1 MKLKKKLK
9 RFTKKNNINMNVLN
23 NLSFE
28 NAKILL
34 SLKQINQTLILFFL
48 MLLAMIFEIAVL
60 QLILLILGYFSG
72 ASSINFENYLNF
84 LKSFLTN
91 YSDETLLITSF
102 ILIFFLKNLIS
113 IFVSKKENKFLT
125 NLRADLSFDF
135 YKNYLD
141 MPLIYKLKKNSSEII
156 RNITNEV
163 DFLVATIFSISI
175 FTMEILIIFGVMFVL
190 LKHNFML
197 SLIAILL
204 FIFFGLFFNYI
215 NKTKIIKLGSRRSQ
229 YLKNRLINILE
240 TFSSFKELE
249 LAGKLDRAKSEFNFN
264 NYQISKINYIANFRN
279 SLSKPVF
286 ELFLVL
292 VLFIMVILL
301 NISKS
306 NIVEFVPTIGI
317 FLVAS
322 YRLIPSLS
330 RIFSALQRIQLNSQ
344 SIPNLINEKLAF
356 KKNKIKKSEKVIDF
370 KNEIKLENIKFSY
383 KQNPSNDKDFI
394 IRDLN
399 LKISKGSSIGIFG
412 ESGEGKSTF
421 LDLLMGFLSV
431 HSGNIFIDQ
440 IKLNECSENW
450 QQKIISVPQ
459 DIFIKNDTIKK
470 NIAFFEENEKIDV
483 DKIYQILK
491 IVNLDQIVNGLKN
504 KIDTVI
510 GDGGLK
516 LSGGQKQR
524 ISIARG
530 LYYEPEVLILD
541 ESTNSLDTYNENL
554 IVSNILKNLKS
565 TTIIWVSHRKEI
577 FKNFN
582 KLYKMKNGKLL
593 EATL

>member
-1 MKLKKKLK
+1 
-9 RFTKKNNINMNVLN
+9 MNVFN

-34 SLKQINQTLILFFL
+34 SYKQINSTFLLFFL
-48 MLLAMIFEIAVL
+48 MLLAMIFEVAVL

-84 LKSFLTN
+84 LKSFLSN
-91 YSDETLLITSF
+91 YSDESLLITSF
-102 ILIFFLKNLIS
+102 IVIFFFKNLIS
-113 IFVSKKENKFLT
+113 IYVSKKENKFLT
-125 NLRADLSFDF
+125 NLRADLSFNF
-135 YKNYLD
+135 YKDYLD

-175 FTMEILIIFGVMFVL
+175 FTMEILIILGVMFVL
-190 LKHNFML
+190 LNHNFVL
-197 SLIAILL
+197 SLITIIL
-204 FIFFGLFFNYI
+204 FIFFGFLFNYV
-215 NKTKIIKLGSRRSQ
+215 NKTKIIKLGNRRGK
-229 YLKNRLINILE
+229 YLKNRLKNIIE

-249 LAGKLDRAKSEFNFN
+249 LAGKLDAAKSEFNFN
-264 NYQISKINYIANFRN
+264 NNQISKINYIANFRN
-279 SLSKPVF
+279 TLSKPVF
-286 ELFLVL
+286 ELFLVF
-292 VLFIMVILL
+292 VLFIMIFLL

-306 NIVEFVPTIGI
+306 NIVEFIPTIGI

-322 YRLIPSLS
+322 YRLIPSMS

-344 SIPNLINEKLAF
+344 SIPNLINEKLVF
-356 KKNKIKKSEKVIDF
+356 KKTKIYKSDKEVNF
-370 KNEIKLENIKFSY
+370 RSEIELKNIKFTY
-383 KQNPSNDKDFI
+383 KNKPSSEEDFVI
-394 IRDLN
+394 NNLN

-412 ESGEGKSTF
+412 LSGQGKSTF
-421 LDLLMGFLSV
+421 LDLLMGFLPY
-431 HSGNIFIDQ
+431 HSGNIFIDK
-440 IKLNECSENW
+440 IPLNECSENW
-450 QQKIISVPQ
+450 QKKIFSVPQ

-470 NIAFFEENEKIDV
+470 NIAFSEENEEINI
-483 DKIYQILK
+483 DKINQVLK
-491 IVNLDQIVNGLKN
+491 IVNLDQMINRLDD

-524 ISIARG
+524 ISIARA
-530 LYYEPEVLILD
+530 LYYGPEVLIFD

-554 IVSNILKNLKS
+554 IVNNILKNFKD

-577 FKNFN
+577 FKNFD
-582 KLYKMKNGKLL
+582 KLFEMKNGKLL
-593 EATL
+593 EEKL